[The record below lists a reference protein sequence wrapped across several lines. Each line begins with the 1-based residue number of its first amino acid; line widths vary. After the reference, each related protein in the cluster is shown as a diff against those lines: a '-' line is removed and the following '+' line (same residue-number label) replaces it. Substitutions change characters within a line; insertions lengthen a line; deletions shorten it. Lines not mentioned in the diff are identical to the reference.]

1 MIEETGTTPSIRETI
16 ASAVENHVP
25 EVVETVTPEPTK
37 EQKARDEAGRFAP
50 EQKQSKKAEEPKVV
64 TATEKPRAQRPSSW
78 KKDYWNH
85 WDKLSGGQ
93 PLTPE
98 EATALAEYTSQREQ
112 DYAKGV
118 STYKNEWDK
127 AKPVLEALNPIAP
140 LVQQHG
146 FKDTNHWLG
155 SAVQVFQGLS
165 SGTPQ
170 QKLGTLFSLAAQYK
184 VPLEEIF
191 EQAEDG
197 RYYLNTQK
205 FNAAQQRPAQQQ
217 KPVDIKQTVQE
228 ILQEERAATQVESIS
243 KDPEKY
249 PHFNQVR
256 ETMAGLLRAGLVEDL
271 QGAYLAALNM
281 PIHAT
286 LKASMDQAK
295 QAADEAKKRE
305 ESANLAAAARAKV
318 VSPRSS
324 TPANNKATPGKG
336 IRSVLEEAFDAKSG
350 RV

>member
-16 ASAVENHVP
+16 ASAVESHLP
-25 EVVETVTPEPTK
+25 EVVETVEPTK

-50 EQKQSKKAEEPKVV
+50 EQNGHKKEELQTKPV
-64 TATEKPRAQRPSSW
+64 EKPRAQRPSSW

-93 PLTPE
+93 ALTPE
-98 EATALAEYTSQREQ
+98 EATALADYTAQREQ

-146 FKDTNHWLG
+146 FKDTNQWLG

-205 FNAAQQRPAQQQ
+205 FGSLNQKPVAQQQ
-217 KPVDIKQTVQE
+217 PVNIKQTVQE
-228 ILQEERAATQVESIS
+228 ILQEERATTQVEAIS
-243 KDPEKY
+243 QDQEKY

-271 QGAYLAALNM
+271 QGAYHAALNM
-281 PIHAT
+281 PIHAD
-286 LKASMDQAK
+286 LKASIDQAK
-295 QAADEAKKRE
+295 QATDETKKRE
-305 ESANLAAAARAKV
+305 EAANLAASARAKV

-324 TPANNKATPGKG
+324 TPANNGKATGKG
-336 IRSVLEEAFDAKSG
+336 IRSVLEQAFDAKSG